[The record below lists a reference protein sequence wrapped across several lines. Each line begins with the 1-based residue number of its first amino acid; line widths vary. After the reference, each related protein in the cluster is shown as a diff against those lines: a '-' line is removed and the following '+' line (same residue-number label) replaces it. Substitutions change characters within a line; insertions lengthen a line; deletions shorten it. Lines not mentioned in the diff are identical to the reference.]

1 MVPATSTDADHHRT
15 ASRSRALHGRVV
27 VGFRAVS
34 DGGVRD
40 ESRALLGLVAYGEL
54 AAFSRLAADAQRAP
68 DLAGRIELATLAAV
82 EMDHFRRVRDHL
94 AEGGV
99 DVGDAMAP
107 FVERVDRLL
116 RTVAGRDWAEALVAT
131 TLGRGLVTDLQT
143 EALESLDGGDADL
156 VREVIADAGHDAFV
170 AGRIREAC
178 VDPQVHGRLSMWARR
193 LLGEALV
200 AVTDALAEPGLAAAL
215 ASDGAP
221 APTGT
226 RSPVLKRLKSAHNK
240 RVAALGL

>member
-1 MVPATSTDADHHRT
+1 MIAGGTDDVHHHCT
-15 ASRSRALHGRVV
+15 ASCSRAPPGRVV

-34 DGGVRD
+34 DGVGRD

-54 AAFSRLAADAQRAP
+54 AAFSRLAADAQNAP
-68 DLAGRIELATLAAV
+68 DLAGRVELATLAAV

-94 AEGGV
+94 AAGGV

-131 TLGRGLVTDLQT
+131 ALGRGLVTDLQA
-143 EALESLDGGDADL
+143 EALESLSGPDAEL

-170 AGRIREAC
+170 AERIRAAC
-178 VDPQVHGRLSMWARR
+178 ADPQVHGRLSMWARR
-193 LLGEALV
+193 LLGEALA
-200 AVTDALAEPGLAAAL
+200 AVTAALEESPGLAAVVA
-215 ASDGAP
+215 DGT
-221 APTGT
+221 TGT